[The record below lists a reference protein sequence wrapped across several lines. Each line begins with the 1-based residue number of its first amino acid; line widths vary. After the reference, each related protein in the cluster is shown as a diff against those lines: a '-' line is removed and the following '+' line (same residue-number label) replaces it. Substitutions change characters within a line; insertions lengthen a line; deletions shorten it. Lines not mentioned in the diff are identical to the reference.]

1 VIDGLIADGF
11 VPYLFAEGSY
21 GSRLEVIRDVPAG
34 RTVWQFD
41 RTDMRGPRRSWG
53 GRRLCPGNVPSSLLS
68 LAAPEDVTAYCR
80 DLIEAVDRGAASSSM
95 SAAS

>member
-1 VIDGLIADGF
+1 MCIRDS
-11 VPYLFAEGSY
+11 GSY

-41 RTDMRGPRRSWG
+41 HTDMRRAKEILG
-53 GRRLCPGNVPSSLLS
+53 GVACIQGNVPSSLLN

-80 DLIEAVDRGAASSSM
+80 DP
-95 SAAS
+95 